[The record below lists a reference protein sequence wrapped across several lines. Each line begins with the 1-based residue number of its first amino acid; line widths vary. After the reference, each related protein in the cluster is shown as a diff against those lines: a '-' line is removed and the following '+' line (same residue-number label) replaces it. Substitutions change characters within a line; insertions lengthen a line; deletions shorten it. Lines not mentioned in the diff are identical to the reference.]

1 MRLSQKEID
10 AIKTNFEKFFDEGV
24 LYLFGSRVDD
34 SRRGGD
40 IDLYISTQN
49 KENLVDKRIKFS
61 ASLQREIGEQKID
74 IVLDYGDERL
84 IDKKAKDEGIMLCKM
99 N

>member
-1 MRLSQKEID
+1 MRLSQKEIE

-34 SRRGGD
+34 TRRGGD
-40 IDLYISTQN
+40 IDLYIATQN
-49 KENLVDKRIKFS
+49 RENLVAKKIKFS

-74 IVLDYGDERL
+74 IVLDYGNNRL
-84 IDKKAKDEGIMLCKM
+84 IDKKAKEQGVVLCKM
-99 N
+99 S

>member
-10 AIKTNFEKFFDEGV
+10 AIKSNFEKFFDEGV

-34 SRRGGD
+34 SRKGGD
-40 IDLYISTQN
+40 IDLYISTKN

-74 IVLDYGDERL
+74 IVLDYGDDRL
-84 IDKKAKDEGIMLCKM
+84 IDKRAKEQGVMLCKR

>member
-1 MRLSQKEID
+1 MRLSQKEIE

-34 SRRGGD
+34 TRKGGD
-40 IDLYISTQN
+40 IDLYITTQN
-49 KENLVDKRIKFS
+49 RENLVEKKIEFS

-74 IVLDYGDERL
+74 IVLDYGDNRL
-84 IDKKAKDEGIMLCKM
+84 IDKKAKEQGVVLCKM
-99 N
+99 S

>member
-1 MRLSQKEID
+1 MRLSQKEIK

-34 SRRGGD
+34 TRKGGD
-40 IDLYISTQN
+40 IDLYITTQN
-49 KENLVDKRIKFS
+49 RENLVEKKIEFS

-74 IVLDYGDERL
+74 IVLDYGDNRL
-84 IDKKAKDEGIMLCKM
+84 IDKKVKEQGVVLCKM
-99 N
+99 S

>member
-34 SRRGGD
+34 TRKGGD
-40 IDLYISTQN
+40 IDLYITTQN
-49 KENLVDKRIKFS
+49 RENLVEKKIEFS

-74 IVLDYGDERL
+74 IVLDYGDNRL
-84 IDKKAKDEGIMLCKM
+84 IDKKAKDQGVVLCKM
-99 N
+99 S

>member
-34 SRRGGD
+34 TRKGGD
-40 IDLYISTQN
+40 IDLYITTQN
-49 KENLVDKRIKFS
+49 RENLVEKKIEFS

-74 IVLDYGDERL
+74 IVLDYGDNRL
-84 IDKKAKDEGIMLCKM
+84 IDKKAKEQGVVLCKM
-99 N
+99 S